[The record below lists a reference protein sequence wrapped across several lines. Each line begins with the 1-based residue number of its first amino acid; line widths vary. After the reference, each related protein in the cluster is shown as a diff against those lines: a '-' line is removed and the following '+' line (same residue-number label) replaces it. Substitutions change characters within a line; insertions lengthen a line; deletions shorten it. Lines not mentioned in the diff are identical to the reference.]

1 MKALLALLI
10 LISTF
15 SISNLS
21 IAGTNFND
29 LNQPNSSENRKF
41 MYCKQINTGEV
52 TKFEKK
58 NTLYSCP
65 TGYKKTNAGDY
76 KKNKKN
82 NKVVYCKNN
91 QSGIVIK
98 SRSGLCINNYSITS
112 KQVYDNYKS
121 IGNSGSNKDYKVVN
135 KTSSSSNK
143 SITNSSNS
151 NSNQYV
157 STKTTSINKDDLRD
171 ELKYWK
177 SLLDDGLITEKDYNS
192 KKNELLSNSTISNK
206 SYSSNSNSTSNNN
219 LSSEIDSLMNSSNS
233 NSNNISSSSKCSGL
247 NSEKSWAFKGL
258 TGYFSKK
265 EACLKIASYSNDEIC
280 SRIERKEDDI
290 LNPELNWYQKEISSR
305 GVACIDGYAFDS
317 SDPTTKVL
325 QTQKKLEEKME
336 KKMACTARRTEWRT
350 LCRTGDYT
358 MVNGVLCYGTWNDR
372 YDC

>member
-1 MKALLALLI
+1 MKTLLALLI

-15 SISNLS
+15 LISNPS

-91 QSGIVIK
+91 NSGIVIK

-112 KQVYDNYKS
+112 KQVYDSYKS
-121 IGNSGSNKDYKVVN
+121 IGNTGSNKDYKVVN

-143 SITNSSNS
+143 SITNSSDS

-219 LSSEIDSLMNSSNS
+219 LSSEIDNLMNT
-233 NSNNISSSSKCSGL
+233 SSSSSNNTLNPCSYVRMSSNVCNKKYAEIKTWSDTRLCMNLEDVFFVETEELYLETARLRNIVCKNGRAYDSGTSSNIV
-247 NSEKSWAFKGL
+247 NSFEPEDYETNCYKELYTNKV
-258 TGYFSKK
+258 TCKTKK
-265 EACLKIASYSNDEIC
+265 IDNSTRELVG
-280 SRIERKEDDI
+280 DI
-290 LNPELNWYQKEISSR
+290 LGELINQMR
-305 GVACIDGYAFDS
+305 
-317 SDPTTKVL
+317 
-325 QTQKKLEEKME
+325 
-336 KKMACTARRTEWRT
+336 
-350 LCRTGDYT
+350 
-358 MVNGVLCYGTWNDR
+358 
-372 YDC
+372 